1 MSLMFGSVVA
11 YLAQH
16 LPVYYAVSQ
25 TILVISAGL
34 LFYVAL
40 TDLNS
45 YKVRNEFVALLTLL
59 FFVHALISGRWVLLP
74 WNLALAAAG
83 FACLS
88 YIYTLRV
95 LGGGDV
101 KLLTVALLWTG
112 KDAALTFS
120 ILLLAFG
127 TIHFLAVK
135 FKFVA
140 TVSPDGPATIP
151 YAPSIAAAL
160 IGTFVLGYLSPL
172 MATAAGPL

>member
-1 MSLMFGSVVA
+1 MSLISGSPVS

-16 LPVYYAVSQ
+16 LPVYYAASQ

-40 TDLNS
+40 TDLKD
-45 YKVRNEFVALLTLL
+45 YKVRNEFVALLMLL
-59 FFVHALISGRWVLLP
+59 FFVHAFVSGRWALLP
-74 WNLALAAAG
+74 WNLAFAAAG

-88 YIYTLRV
+88 YVYTWRV

-127 TIHFLAVK
+127 IIHFIAVK
-135 FKFVA
+135 FKFVS
-140 TVSPDGPATIP
+140 TITPDGPARIP

-160 IGTFVLGYLSPL
+160 IGTFVLGCLSP
-172 MATAAGPL
+172 